1 MKLIKRA
8 THLMTWILFLLFT
21 QYVNAQSSYPNRPV
35 KLIVGFAPGGAND
48 IIGRLIAK
56 ELSAAWSQPVVVE
69 NRAGA
74 NGAIGLQAV
83 ASAAPDGYTL
93 ALGTAGPM
101 AMSPALQQVSF
112 DPVKDFTPIIN
123 LIDSPHALAIS
134 SKIPAK
140 TVLEFSNLA
149 KLPSNK
155 WSYSSPGI
163 GNSGHLAMELLKL
176 QTSMPLQHIAYKGAA
191 PALADLMAG
200 HVDAYFTSSAALVP
214 HLNSSNIKILAVTSN
229 QRLSIMPQVPTM
241 AENGMQGFD
250 FAVWSGLLG
259 PHGMPSDLVQ
269 KINADA
275 NRILANPEFVE
286 QLKKNAMNVWGGTPQ
301 SFANTIANDLQKWKK
316 IIKDGN
322 IKAE

>member
-1 MKLIKRA
+1 
-8 THLMTWILFLLFT
+8 
-21 QYVNAQSSYPNRPV
+21 
-35 KLIVGFAPGGAND
+35 
-48 IIGRLIAK
+48 
-56 ELSAAWSQPVVVE
+56 
-69 NRAGA
+69 
-74 NGAIGLQAV
+74 
-83 ASAAPDGYTL
+83 
-93 ALGTAGPM
+93 
-101 AMSPALQQVSF
+101 
-112 DPVKDFTPIIN
+112 
-123 LIDSPHALAIS
+123 
-134 SKIPAK
+134 
-140 TVLEFSNLA
+140 
-149 KLPSNK
+149 
-155 WSYSSPGI
+155 
-163 GNSGHLAMELLKL
+163 MELLKL
-176 QTSMPLQHIAYKGAA
+176 QTSMPLQHVAYKGAA

-214 HLNSSNIKILAVTSN
+214 HLNSGNIRILAVTSN

>member
-1 MKLIKRA
+1 
-8 THLMTWILFLLFT
+8 
-21 QYVNAQSSYPNRPV
+21 
-35 KLIVGFAPGGAND
+35 
-48 IIGRLIAK
+48 
-56 ELSAAWSQPVVVE
+56 
-69 NRAGA
+69 
-74 NGAIGLQAV
+74 
-83 ASAAPDGYTL
+83 
-93 ALGTAGPM
+93 
-101 AMSPALQQVSF
+101 
-112 DPVKDFTPIIN
+112 
-123 LIDSPHALAIS
+123 
-134 SKIPAK
+134 
-140 TVLEFSNLA
+140 
-149 KLPSNK
+149 
-155 WSYSSPGI
+155 
-163 GNSGHLAMELLKL
+163 
-176 QTSMPLQHIAYKGAA
+176 
-191 PALADLMAG
+191 MAG

-214 HLNSSNIKILAVTSN
+214 HLNSNNIKILAVTSN

-286 QLKKNAMNVWGGTPQ
+286 QLKKNAMNVWGGTSQ

>member
-1 MKLIKRA
+1 MGFPPGTSTDTLTR
-8 THLMTWILFLLFT
+8 
-21 QYVNAQSSYPNRPV
+21 
-35 KLIVGFAPGGAND
+35 LIVGRMSDGLGQQ
-48 IIGRLIAK
+48 I
-56 ELSAAWSQPVVVE
+56 VVE
-69 NRAGA
+69 NRPGAGSSIA
-74 NGAIGLQAV
+74 AEQV
-83 ASAAPDGYTL
+83 AKSAPDGYTL

-214 HLNSSNIKILAVTSN
+214 HLNSGNIRILAVTSN

>member
-1 MKLIKRA
+1 
-8 THLMTWILFLLFT
+8 
-21 QYVNAQSSYPNRPV
+21 
-35 KLIVGFAPGGAND
+35 
-48 IIGRLIAK
+48 
-56 ELSAAWSQPVVVE
+56 
-69 NRAGA
+69 
-74 NGAIGLQAV
+74 
-83 ASAAPDGYTL
+83 
-93 ALGTAGPM
+93 
-101 AMSPALQQVSF
+101 MSPALQQVSF

-275 NRILANPEFVE
+275 NRILASPEFVE

>member
-1 MKLIKRA
+1 MKLIKLA
-8 THLMTWILFLLFT
+8 THLMVWLLFLLFT
-21 QYVNAQSSYPNRPV
+21 QHVSAQSNYPNRPV
-35 KLIVGFAPGGAND
+35 KLVIGFAPGGAND

-56 ELSAAWSQPVVVE
+56 ELSALWSQPVVVE

-101 AMSPALQQVSF
+101 AMSPALQQVPY
-112 DPVKDFTPIIN
+112 DPVKDFTPIVN

-134 SKIPAK
+134 TKIPAK
-140 TVLEFSNLA
+140 TVLDFSKLA
-149 KLPSNK
+149 KQ
-155 WSYSSPGI
+155 SYSSPGI

-191 PALADLMAG
+191 PALADLLAG
-200 HVDAYFTSSAALVP
+200 HVEAYFTSSAALVP
-214 HLNSSNIKILAVTSN
+214 YLNSSNIRILAVTSN
-229 QRLSIMPQVPTM
+229 QRLPIMPQVPTM

-259 PHGMPSDLVQ
+259 PQGMPADLVQ

-275 NRILANPEFVE
+275 NRLWANPEFVE
-286 QLKKNAMNVWGGTPQ
+286 QLKTIALNVWGGTPQ

>member
-8 THLMTWILFLLFT
+8 TLLMTWFVFLLFT
-21 QYVNAQSSYPNRPV
+21 QHVNAQSSYPNRPV

-56 ELSAAWSQPVVVE
+56 ELSAVWSQPVVVE

-83 ASAAPDGYTL
+83 ANAAPDGYTL

-176 QTSMPLQHIAYKGAA
+176 
-191 PALADLMAG
+191 
-200 HVDAYFTSSAALVP
+200 ALVP
-214 HLNSSNIKILAVTSN
+214 HLNSSNIRILAVTSN

-301 SFANTIANDLQKWKK
+301 SFANTISNDLQKWKK